1 MKPSRRNVSVIEVRY
16 YEGQSWRNVSVIE
29 VRYYEGQSWVNWE
42 HLSLQGARGV

>member
-16 YEGQSWRNVSVIE
+16 YEGQSWI
-29 VRYYEGQSWVNWE
+29 NWE